1 MISCGFFSIKAD
13 RYDTSIVAGKIA
25 TLMQESRDIAL
36 FGVNYHG
43 QYHFAGRLEQPITE
57 ISDSNAL
64 RSWAAS
70 HQNGYIIVTYG
81 ESSKAALE
89 PILAYHYPFRGQNVG
104 LLSAKI
110 LAETPALESM
120 LKL

>member
-1 MISCGFFSIKAD
+1 
-13 RYDTSIVAGKIA
+13 
-25 TLMQESRDIAL
+25 L